1 MGEKSIFEK
10 LFEINVNE
18 HIEKKDGLVYL
29 SWPYAWAEVKKKF
42 PDATYKIRLFG
53 ERQLPYVFDE
63 NVGYMVFTEVTIDG
77 LTHMMW
83 LPVLN
88 SANKTMKAESYT
100 YDTRFKKGIQVEPAT
115 MFDINKALMRCLVKN
130 LAMFGLGLYIYS
142 GEDLPEIETE
152 KISAKDATIL
162 KNVVKHFDEPDKLY
176 AMLLKKYNVSSF
188 KELTAKQRVEILEGL
203 NQLERNHE
211 IKSDDRIYDPR
222 DTKRQAE
229 AENLPN

>member
-1 MGEKSIFEK
+1 MGEKTIFEK
-10 LFEINVNE
+10 LFEVNVNE
-18 HIEKKDGLVYL
+18 HIEKKNGLVYL

-42 PDATYKIRLFG
+42 PDATYKIRLLG

-63 NVGYMVFTEVTIDG
+63 NVGYMVFTEVMIDG

-88 SANKTMKAESYT
+88 SANKTMKSESYT
-100 YDTRFKKGIQVEPAT
+100 YDTRFKKGLQVEPAN
-115 MFDINKALMRCLVKN
+115 MFDINKAIMRCLVKN

-176 AMLLKKYNVSSF
+176 AILLKKYNVSSF
-188 KELTAKQRVEILEGL
+188 KELTIKQRVEILEGL
-203 NQLERNHE
+203 NQLERTHK

-222 DTKRQAE
+222 GTEGQAE
-229 AENLPN
+229 AESLPN